1 MDTADPSVVI
11 VSRNEGE
18 MLQKTVR
25 SILKY
30 LPANGEI
37 VVVDDFSS
45 DGSSDRVKID
55 ERVSV
60 LRLTRHT
67 GAPIGRNLGAARA
80 HGNIIIFADAHVSVP
95 AGWFEGLADAL
106 SPSLV
111 GAVGPAICDMA
122 DPSAKG
128 YGLGFTGPRLD
139 WAWLPPAGSHPYPVP
154 LLGAGFMA
162 LRREV
167 FIEAG
172 GFDEGLII
180 FGMEDSELCLR
191 LWLLGYECWIVPDVE
206 ILHRSYPAD
215 AVLPS
220 YYEYG
225 ETALHNTLRVGLLHF
240 SGSRLRDLLAVLS
253 KEECFAAAFA
263 RAVDSDVW
271 ERRAVLARRRSRD
284 DASFFDHYGW
294 AAS

>member
-1 MDTADPSVVI
+1 VC
-11 VSRNEGE
+11 
-18 MLQKTVR
+18 
-25 SILKY
+25 SILDH
-30 LPANGEI
+30 LPADGEI

-45 DGSSDRVKID
+45 DGSSDDVQID

-60 LRLTRHT
+60 LRLARHT
-67 GAPIGRNLGAARA
+67 GAPIGRNLGAAKA
-80 HGNIIIFADAHVSVP
+80 QGSIIVFADAHVTVP
-95 AGWFEGLADAL
+95 AGWFEGLADPL
-106 SPSLV
+106 SQPLV

-139 WAWLPPAGSHPYPVP
+139 WAWLPPAGSCPYPVP

-162 LRREV
+162 LRKEV
-167 FIEAG
+167 FVEVG

-180 FGMEDSELCLR
+180 FGMEDSELSLR
-191 LWLLGYECWIVPDVE
+191 LWLLGYECWIAPDVE
-206 ILHRSYPAD
+206 VLHRSYPPD

-220 YYEYG
+220 YYEHG

-240 SGSRLRDLLAVLS
+240 SGSRLRELFAAFS
-253 KEECFAAAFA
+253 REEYFPAAFA

-271 ERRAVLARRRSRD
+271 ERREALARRRSRD